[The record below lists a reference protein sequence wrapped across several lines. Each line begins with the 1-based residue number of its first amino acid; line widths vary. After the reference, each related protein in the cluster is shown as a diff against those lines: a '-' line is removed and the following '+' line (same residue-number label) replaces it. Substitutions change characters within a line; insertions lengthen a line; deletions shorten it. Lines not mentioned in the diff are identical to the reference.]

1 MRFSDI
7 LGHDRALGI
16 IGAYLEKSRFS
27 GAFIFSGPEGIGKR
41 MVAKLIA
48 CQLNCTGGVDRPCAS
63 CSGCLK
69 IQKETHPDLHIIQ
82 NGQSQ
87 IKMED
92 IRGILRQA
100 NLRPY
105 EGALKVFIIDNAH
118 KLNSEAA
125 NSLLKVLEEPPKD
138 VLIILVTHKPQNI
151 IKTVLSRCQEI
162 KFSPMVRAQL
172 ETVLIKNYALDKA
185 SAHFLAYYAE
195 GRLGLALR
203 LKDTPLLQEKNKIFD
218 AFVLSA
224 KPLDRQIIGQ
234 SKEQMQACLNILASW
249 FRDIYLL
256 KAGLPDQEAIHLD
269 RHSDLL
275 KLIPRFSF
283 KQLDE
288 IMSTLS
294 ESSLYLD
301 KNINTKLILHNLLM
315 TQSGAL
321 LSLR

>member
-1 MRFSDI
+1 MGFSDV
-7 LGHDRALGI
+7 LGHTRTLGI
-16 IGAYLEKSRFS
+16 ISAYLEKSRFS

-41 MVAKLIA
+41 MIAKLIA
-48 CQLNCTGGVDRPCAS
+48 GQLNCTGQADRPCGS
-63 CSGCLK
+63 CSACLK
-69 IQKETHPDLHIIQ
+69 IQNQTHPDLHIIQ

-100 NLRPY
+100 NFRPY
-105 EGALKVFIIDNAH
+105 EGAVKVFIIDNAH

-138 VLIILVTHKPQNI
+138 VLIILITHKPQNI

-162 KFSPMVRAQL
+162 KFAPLIRAQL
-172 ETVLIKNYALDKA
+172 ETVLIKNYALDKD

-203 LKDTPLLQEKNKIFD
+203 LKDTLLLQEKNKIFD
-218 AFVLSA
+218 SFILSS
-224 KPLDRQIIGQ
+224 KPLDHFMMNQ
-234 SKEQMQACLNILASW
+234 SKEQLQVCLNVLASW

-256 KAGLPDQEAIHLD
+256 KCGTTNQEIIHLD

-283 KQLDE
+283 KHLDE
-288 IMSTLS
+288 IMLALS
-294 ESSLYLD
+294 ESSLYLE
-301 KNINTKLILHNLLM
+301 KNINSKLLLHNL
-315 TQSGAL
+315 GAIL
-321 LSLR
+321 WKA

>member
-7 LGHDRALGI
+7 LGHTKTLSI

-27 GAFIFSGPEGIGKR
+27 GSFIFSGPEGIGKK

-48 CQLNCTGGVDRPCAS
+48 GQLNCTEQIDRPCGS
-63 CSGCLK
+63 CSACLK
-69 IQKETHPDLHIIQ
+69 IQNQVHPDLHIIQ

-92 IRGILRQA
+92 IRGILKQA
-100 NLRPY
+100 NFRPY
-105 EGALKVFIIDNAH
+105 EGTVKVFIIDNAH
-118 KLNSEAA
+118 NLNSEAA

-138 VLIILVTHKPQNI
+138 VLIILITHKPQNI

-162 KFSPMVRAQL
+162 KFSPLIRAQL
-172 ETVLIKNYALDKA
+172 ETVLIKNYALDKET
-185 SAHFLAYYAE
+185 AHFLAFYAE

-218 AFVLSA
+218 SFIISS
-224 KPLDRQIIGQ
+224 KPLDHHILGQ
-234 SKEQMQACLNILASW
+234 SKEQLQVCLNILASW

-256 KAGLPDQEAIHLD
+256 KAGLSDKEIIHLD
-269 RHSDLL
+269 RRSDLL

-283 KQLDE
+283 KHLDE
-288 IMSTLS
+288 IMATLS
-294 ESSLYLD
+294 ESSLYLE
-301 KNINTKLILHNLLM
+301 KNINSKLLLHNL
-315 TQSGAL
+315 GAQL
-321 LSLR
+321 WKA

>member
-1 MRFSDI
+1 MRFSDV
-7 LGHDRALGI
+7 LGHDRPLSI
-16 IGAYLEKSRFS
+16 IKAYLANSSFS
-27 GAFIFSGPEGIGKR
+27 GAYIFSGPEGIGKR

-48 CQLNCTGGVDRPCAS
+48 GRLNCTGQADRPCES
-63 CSGCLK
+63 CSSCLK
-69 IQKETHPDLHIIQ
+69 TQKEEHPDLHIIQ

-87 IKMED
+87 IKIED
-92 IRGILRQA
+92 IRGILKQA
-100 NLRPY
+100 SLRPY
-105 EGALKVFIIDNAH
+105 EGVSKVFIIDNAH

-151 IKTVLSRCQEI
+151 IKTVLSRCKVI
-162 KFSPMVRAQL
+162 KFFPLIREQL
-172 ETVLIKNYALDKA
+172 ETVLIKNYALDKT

-203 LKDTPLLQEKNKIFD
+203 LKDTSLLREKNKIFD
-218 AFVLSA
+218 SFILSS
-224 KPLDRQIIGQ
+224 KPLDHFMMNQ
-234 SKEQMQACLNILASW
+234 SKEQLQVCLNILASW

-256 KAGLPDQEAIHLD
+256 KAGLGDKETIHLD

-294 ESSLYLD
+294 ESSLYLE
-301 KNINTKLILHNLLM
+301 KNINSKLLLHNL
-315 TQSGAL
+315 GAQL
-321 LSLR
+321 WKA